1 MSFLFVPFPGN
12 TFFVLAP
19 NLQGFTEQIPA
30 KVGPFWGP
38 PNSTRGKDV
47 EPIGV
52 NVQGCIT

>member
-19 NLQGFTEQIPA
+19 NLQGLTEQIPA

-38 PNSTRGKDV
+38 QNSTKGK
-47 EPIGV
+47 G
-52 NVQGCIT
+52 G